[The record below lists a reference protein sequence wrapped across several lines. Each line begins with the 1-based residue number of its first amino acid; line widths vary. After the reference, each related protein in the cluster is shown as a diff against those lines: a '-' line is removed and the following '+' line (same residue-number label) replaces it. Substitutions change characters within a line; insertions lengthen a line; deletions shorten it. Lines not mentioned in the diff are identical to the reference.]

1 MSGKP
6 KRPGWGGYRPGAGS
20 KPKSLTDKQVRAMLK
35 TARKY
40 AKKYGKTVDDILL
53 GLIYAREDDIPM
65 KMTARERIGAIKVY
79 KEFAQAKTSEQNIT
93 VQHQTEPAI
102 SLPAIEDDPGL
113 TVVSGGKV

>member
-1 MSGKP
+1 M
-6 KRPGWGGYRPGAGS
+6 
-20 KPKSLTDKQVRAMLK
+20 LT
-35 TARKY
+35 TARRY

-65 KMTARERIGAIKVY
+65 KMTARERIGAIKVF

-102 SLPAIEDDPGL
+102 SLPEQDEDPAL
-113 TVVSGGKV
+113 KVVAGGQK